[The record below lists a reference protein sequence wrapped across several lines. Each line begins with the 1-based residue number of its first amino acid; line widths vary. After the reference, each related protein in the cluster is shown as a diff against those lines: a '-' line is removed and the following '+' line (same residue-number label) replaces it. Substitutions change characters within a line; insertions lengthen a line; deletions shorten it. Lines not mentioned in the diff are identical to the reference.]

1 MSRVQ
6 QTSSDKGMGIDQI
19 RETMTKIRE
28 AHYASRKA
36 GANDD
41 DAATYVSTYS
51 DIHGSKL
58 GAHPQ
63 STDLPYRTM
72 KKGSSNKNIESVG
85 SVEES
90 IGAGKRRGRDSIFA
104 SSFQAELTGL
114 VGGKP
119 APAVP
124 VSNGGSNG
132 RARDDSDV
140 SRQHHHHRP
149 AAGQAAV
156 NHNQRE
162 YRQQVI
168 RVLSTLPYPTIY
180 PTPRMFFYINP
191 CSHTPYSLPHTP
203 QPTQYISF
211 SQQDVV
217 SVHYLTPHTS
227 TPLLNPPLTYQ
238 PLPAHPHTP
247 QFTSSHALT
256 HPYISLSHNR
266 TWYQYI
272 T

>member
-1 MSRVQ
+1 M
-6 QTSSDKGMGIDQI
+6 SDKKGDQGMDINQI

-36 GANDD
+36 GVNDD

-51 DIHGSKL
+51 DIHGSRL
-58 GAHPQ
+58 G
-63 STDLPYRTM
+63 SSDLPYRPM

-119 APAVP
+119 LVP
-124 VSNGGSNG
+124 PNNGSGSG
-132 RARDDSDV
+132 TGSRARDDSEAYR
-140 SRQHHHHRP
+140 RQQYRP

-162 YRQQVI
+162 YRQQVS
-168 RVLSTLPYPTIY
+168 RLVTLN
-180 PTPRMFFYINP
+180 IN
-191 CSHTPYSLPHTP
+191 
-203 QPTQYISF
+203 
-211 SQQDVV
+211 
-217 SVHYLTPHTS
+217 
-227 TPLLNPPLTYQ
+227 TYA
-238 PLPAHPHTP
+238 P
-247 QFTSSHALT
+247 S
-256 HPYISLSHNR
+256 
-266 TWYQYI
+266 
-272 T
+272 